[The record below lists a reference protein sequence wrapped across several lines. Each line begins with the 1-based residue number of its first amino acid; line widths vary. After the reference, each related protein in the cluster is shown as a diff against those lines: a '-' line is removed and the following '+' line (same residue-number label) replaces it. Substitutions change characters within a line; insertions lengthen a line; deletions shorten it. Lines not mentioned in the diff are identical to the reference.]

1 MPANSRS
8 LIPRLLGIHHEVKAK
23 RFPNVP
29 SLAES
34 LDFCEKTIRRDIA
47 YLKKTLGAPLAYDSN
62 RRGFYY
68 TRADYQFPAI
78 AVSEGELLGVFLG
91 SQLLRQYHGT
101 KLGEHLARLC
111 TRLAEFLPSTV
122 AIDLND
128 LPHSYAA
135 RPAAAEPIDAAIMQT
150 LLDCVRDCV
159 SLEMLYY
166 TASRDLTQ
174 RRRIDPY
181 GLYFVDGECYLVAY
195 CHLREDTR
203 TFHPARIREL
213 ARTQETFTRP
223 ADFDLTSYLD
233 DGFRHMRGTGPTQ
246 TVTLRFSPAIARFVQ
261 NRTWHP
267 SQKTEPQPDGSL
279 LIRFRINHTLEVKR
293 LALSFGPNC
302 EVLEPPDL
310 RAEVESEIRAML
322 AVYERTSPNNEKED
336 PKCPIVP

>member
-1 MPANSRS
+1 MPAQRGS
-8 LIPRLLGIHHEVKAK
+8 LFPRLLDIHLEVKAN
-23 RFPNVP
+23 RYPNVP

-34 LDFCEKTIRRDIA
+34 LGWCEKTIRRDVT
-47 YLKKTLGAPLAYDSN
+47 YLRDSLGAPLAYDSH

-68 TRADYQFPAI
+68 TRADYQFPSIAI
-78 AVSEGELLGVFLG
+78 SEGELLGLFLG

-135 RPAAAEPIDAAIMQT
+135 RPAPAEPIDATIMQT
-150 LLDCVRDCV
+150 LLDSVRDCATLDV
-159 SLEMLYY
+159 LYY

-181 GLYFVDGECYLVAY
+181 GLYFVDGETYVVAY
-195 CHLREDTR
+195 CHLREDIR
-203 TFHPARIREL
+203 KFHPARILEL
-213 ARTQETFTRP
+213 TRTPDTFTRP

-246 TVTLRFSPAIARFVQ
+246 QVTLRFSPAIARFVQ

-267 SQKTEPQPDGSL
+267 SQQTEPQPDGSL
-279 LIRFRINHTLEVKR
+279 FISFRINHTLEVKR
-293 LALSFGPNC
+293 LALSFGPAC